1 MNPELLS
8 RVQFGT
14 TVIYHFFF
22 VPLTLGLT
30 IFVAIMESIYVRTG
44 NVKYKDMA
52 KFWGKLMLINFAVGV
67 VTGLVMEFQFGMNW
81 SEFSRF
87 VGDVFGAPLAIE
99 VLMAFML
106 ESTFLGIWI
115 FGWDRVPKGVHLAA
129 MWLVALGSN
138 LSAYWILV
146 GNAFMQWPVAYTMQG
161 GRPVLNDFFALIT
174 NPNVQTRIAHIVLAG
189 LATAAFF
196 IFGFSAY
203 HMIRKKHY
211 DFFNK
216 SIRMAVIIGAIVILP
231 LGVIGHMQVLAILK
245 ENPMAMIAQEGM
257 WNTEDP
263 AGLSIFLYTDQLA
276 RKNIVDVRLP
286 YALSWLIY
294 FRPSGAVEGIN
305 QIEAQYIEKY
315 GPGYYIPQINITNY
329 AFRIML
335 GLGVIMGLTLLY
347 AVILMIFKKPME
359 KMWLFRF
366 APLLIFFP
374 YLSNIFGWILAE
386 MGRQPWIVFGL
397 MQTSEGVTPFAS
409 AGTVWFT
416 WITFLLVYAV
426 LMGVDIY
433 LITKNALV
441 GPTESGSPALGTDE
455 AASMSEV

>member
-30 IFVAIMESIYVRTG
+30 IFVAIMESIYVGTG
-44 NVKYKDMA
+44 NVKYRDMA

-99 VLMAFML
+99 VLMAFMM

-129 MWLVALGSN
+129 MWLVALGSS
-138 LSAYWILV
+138 LSAYWIMV
-146 GNAFMQWPVAYTMQG
+146 GNAFMQHPVAYTMQDG
-161 GRPVLNDFFALIT
+161 TPVLNDFFALIT
-174 NPNVQTRIAHIVLAG
+174 NPNVVPRIVHILLAG
-189 LATAAFF
+189 LLTASFF

-203 HMIRKKHY
+203 HLFRKKHY
-211 DFFNK
+211 EFFNK
-216 SIRMAVIIGAIVILP
+216 SIRMSVIIGAIVILP
-231 LGVIGHMQVLAILK
+231 LAVIGEVQVDTIMK
-245 ENPMAMIAQEGM
+245 ENPMEMIAQEGL

-263 AGLSIFLYTDQLA
+263 AGLSIFLYADQLA

-286 YALSWLIY
+286 YALTWLLY
-294 FRPSGAVEGIN
+294 FRPTGAVEGIN
-305 QIEAQYIEKY
+305 QIEARYIDMY
-315 GPGYYIPQINITNY
+315 GPGYYIPPINITNY
-329 AFRIML
+329 AFRIMV
-335 GLGVIMGLTLLY
+335 GLGVIMGLALLY
-347 AVILMIFKKPME
+347 GVILMILKKPME

-386 MGRQPWIVFGL
+386 IGRQPWIVFGL

-416 WITFLLVYAV
+416 WITFLLVYAT

-433 LITKNALV
+433 LITKNALA
-441 GPTESGSPALGTDE
+441 GPTESESPAPETGE
-455 AASMSEV
+455 AVSMSEV